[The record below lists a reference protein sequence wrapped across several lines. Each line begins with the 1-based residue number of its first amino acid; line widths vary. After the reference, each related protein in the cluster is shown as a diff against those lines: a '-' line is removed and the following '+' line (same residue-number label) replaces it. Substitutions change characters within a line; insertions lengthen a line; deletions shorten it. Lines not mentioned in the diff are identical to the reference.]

1 MPKYLALIFATI
13 GIVFL
18 SAMSIS
24 IAHSLTWV
32 IIWGTLSIVS
42 IGIGFVVRKKYNKR
56 IDTPE
61 TQEE

>member
-13 GIVFL
+13 GILFL

-42 IGIGFVVRKKYNKR
+42 IGIGFVVRKKYNKG
-56 IDTPE
+56 INNPE
-61 TQEE
+61 SQDE